1 MDFPYVYDDEDNVPL
16 NIEPHKPVITGMRV
30 NSKGEW
36 VTVEQYDSISDA
48 VKAWKNRKDPDAPE
62 EPANGC
68 WNCRNF
74 NWKHEACTL
83 NWNNMDE
90 SYYNPDCDDRDLT
103 DYCDDH
109 DLDPDVDPDDW
120 FEYGG
125 NEP

>member
-1 MDFPYVYDDEDNVPL
+1 MDFPYVYDDEDNAPL
-16 NIEPHKPVITGMRV
+16 NIEPRKPIIYSQRF
-30 NSKGEW
+30 NSKGEL
-36 VTVEQYDSISDA
+36 VTFEKFYSFA
-48 VKAWKNRKDPDAPE
+48 EMARYYRNRKDPDAPE

-74 NWKHEACTL
+74 DWKHEACTL

-90 SYYNPDCDDRDLT
+90 SYYNPDCDDRDPT

-109 DLDPDVDPDDW
+109 DLDPDVDPADW